1 MTARPPGGTGN
12 RKRSS
17 SRLPAASR
25 PMMSSSR
32 SHGRCFSSFCSL
44 HGRRK
49 VVVPSL
55 TGQRPWALSL
65 YSCPLSSPPSRTRS
79 ESSFR
84 APSRRSF
91 RFAGCKSA
99 NAAERSTNSGSAT
112 AVPVASSH
120 CLKASASTRRRWSGP
135 SPPSLPLASSCS
147 GCSSGPPCGAALA
160 LPQRP
165 ALKNSASEPVLKPG
179 SSQLLAVH
187 ELRGTLVRPHSRPLG
202 RMAGLRS

>member
-1 MTARPPGGTGN
+1 M
-12 RKRSS
+12 
-17 SRLPAASR
+17 
-25 PMMSSSR
+25 
-32 SHGRCFSSFCSL
+32 
-44 HGRRK
+44 
-49 VVVPSL
+49 VPSL
-55 TGQRPWALSL
+55 TGQRLWALSL
-65 YSCPLSSPPSRTRS
+65 YSCPLSSPPSRMRS
-79 ESSFR
+79 VSNFR
-84 APSRRSF
+84 VPSRRSF

-99 NAAERSTNSGSAT
+99 NAAERSTNSGSAA

-120 CLKASASTRRRWSGP
+120 CSKASASTRRRWSGP

-160 LPQRP
+160 LPLRP

-202 RMAGLRS
+202 RMAGLRSLREPLAMSSANACPHPPRPRHPHRPHHTTLACVSSPLPTPGLHLLGV